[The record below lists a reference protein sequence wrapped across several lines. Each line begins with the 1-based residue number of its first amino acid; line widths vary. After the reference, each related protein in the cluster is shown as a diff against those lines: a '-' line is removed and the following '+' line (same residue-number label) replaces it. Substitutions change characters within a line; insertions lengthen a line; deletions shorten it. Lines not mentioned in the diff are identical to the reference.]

1 MQIPEARSAFRHFG
15 VHNKVHFHSKEELLM
30 KRILVSF
37 FAGIVLVG
45 FCMTQSAQSQ
55 GSAAASGQ
63 SSVAGQSGAQAA
75 TQAHAA
81 ASQAAKVS
89 QGNTQAASAG
99 QLQTGS
105 TMQAQLV
112 KPLDAKKNKVGDEV
126 IAKTT
131 HDVKSDGYV
140 VVPKGSKLVGHVTE
154 VKPHSKEQH
163 DSKLGIAF
171 DRAILKN
178 GTQMPITLSIQAI
191 GRGNA
196 ASAVEDDTMATTSAG
211 TMASSTASAG
221 GGLVG
226 GVRSTAGG
234 VVNTAGSVGG
244 STVNTVG
251 NAAGAASGSLSANSQ
266 GVVGLPGLSLATQ
279 SSTFANASVI
289 SSQGS
294 NVHLDSGT
302 EMILRVNQ

>member
-1 MQIPEARSAFRHFG
+1 LLIQIPEAGSAFLHFG

-30 KRILVSF
+30 KRILVS

-81 ASQAAKVS
+81 ASQTAKVS
-89 QGNTQAASAG
+89 QGDTQAASAG
-99 QLQTGS
+99 QLQAGS

-131 HDVKSDGYV
+131 HDVKSDGHV

-154 VKPHSKEQH
+154 VKSHSKEQH

-171 DRAILKN
+171 DHAILKN
-178 GTQMPITLSIQAI
+178 GTQTRVSAQSRSAI
-191 GRGNA
+191 P
-196 ASAVEDDTMATTSAG
+196 
-211 TMASSTASAG
+211 
-221 GGLVG
+221 
-226 GVRSTAGG
+226 
-234 VVNTAGSVGG
+234 VNVF
-244 STVNTVG
+244 
-251 NAAGAASGSLSANSQ
+251 
-266 GVVGLPGLSLATQ
+266 P
-279 SSTFANASVI
+279 
-289 SSQGS
+289 
-294 NVHLDSGT
+294 
-302 EMILRVNQ
+302 

>member
-1 MQIPEARSAFRHFG
+1 VLSCILGFITKYISSF
-15 VHNKVHFHSKEELLM
+15 KEELLIR
-30 KRILVSF
+30 KILVSF
-37 FAGIVLVG
+37 FAGIVFVG

-55 GSAAASGQ
+55 GSATASGQ

-75 TQAHAA
+75 TEAHA

-89 QGNTQAASAG
+89 QGNTQATSAG
-99 QLQTGS
+99 QLQADS

-131 HDVKSDGYV
+131 QDVKSDGHV

-171 DRAILKN
+171 DHAILKN

-196 ASAVEDDTMATTSAG
+196 ASAVEDDAMATTSAG

-221 GGLVG
+221 GGLGG

-251 NAAGAASGSLSANSQ
+251 NAASAASGSLSANSQ

-279 SSTFANASVI
+279 SSTSANASVI

>member
-1 MQIPEARSAFRHFG
+1 
-15 VHNKVHFHSKEELLM
+15 
-30 KRILVSF
+30 
-37 FAGIVLVG
+37 
-45 FCMTQSAQSQ
+45 
-55 GSAAASGQ
+55 
-63 SSVAGQSGAQAA
+63 
-75 TQAHAA
+75 
-81 ASQAAKVS
+81 
-89 QGNTQAASAG
+89 
-99 QLQTGS
+99 
-105 TMQAQLV
+105 
-112 KPLDAKKNKVGDEV
+112 
-126 IAKTT
+126 
-131 HDVKSDGYV
+131 V

-154 VKPHSKEQH
+154 VKQQSKEQH

-171 DRAILKN
+171 DHAILKN
-178 GTQMPITLSIQAI
+178 GTQMPIALSIQAI

-226 GVRSTAGG
+226 GVRSTGGG
-234 VVNTAGSVGG
+234 VVNTAGNVAG
-244 STVNTVG
+244 STVDTVG

-279 SSTFANASVI
+279 SSTSANASVI
-289 SSQGS
+289 NSQGS

>member
-1 MQIPEARSAFRHFG
+1 
-15 VHNKVHFHSKEELLM
+15 M

-37 FAGIVLVG
+37 FAGLVLVG
-45 FCMTQSAQSQ
+45 FGMTQSVQSQ

-75 TQAHAA
+75 TQAHDA
-81 ASQAAKVS
+81 ASQTAKVS

-99 QLQTGS
+99 QLQAGS

-112 KPLDAKKNKVGDEV
+112 KPLDTKKNKVGDEV

-131 HDVKSDGYV
+131 HDVKSDGHV

-154 VKPHSKEQH
+154 VKSHSKEQH

-171 DRAILKN
+171 DHAILKN

-211 TMASSTASAG
+211 TMASPTASA

-279 SSTFANASVI
+279 SSTSANASVI

-294 NVHLDSGT
+294 NVHLDGGT